1 MKKVIDF
8 LKDCARRTVRSHNF
22 CVSINSLY
30 AVQNLRQQ
38 VDTDKGDKSV
48 KDLVMLG
55 CCFYFFQTK
64 C

>member
-55 CCFYFFQTK
+55 C
-64 C
+64 